1 VLRRVIGSASW
12 RTYRRGR
19 SRAVLAP
26 LVGRRGWRAP
36 VVLALALV
44 SLLLQVA
51 SAGAVVREG
60 PHPTRAKVRGNTE
73 MTVTGWSPG
82 QGVTGFIANPN
93 NPFDPVRDGYPASNP
108 STGFSPKDEGFA
120 GVIHG
125 TPTGGGPNLDL
136 YCIDINTDTTVGI
149 GYALGTWDASNVQN
163 VGYVARILNEYYP
176 NTDEPTKL
184 ANGTAATPN
193 QTAAAVQAAI
203 WFFSDR
209 YVLNTSDALHDTVVG
224 IVTKI
229 RAEGPLVEPPPP
241 SLTVTPTTI
250 SSPRRVLGPFT
261 VTTDAPGGATVNSTG
276 DMFSDRAGRNPIAHG
291 TTVPSGTKIW
301 LRATGGASSAVLQA
315 TSQATVPTGNVYLYD
330 GNSSVSD
337 AQRLILAKKATLTT
351 TVQATATFL
360 PSGKL
365 VVEKTIAGTA
375 AGSQG
380 QVVIHVDCDDDVT
393 RRDFI
398 IPSDTPPGT
407 TSRTYRHIAAGT
419 TCTVTETS
427 NGSVVGTDVVVTGDG
442 QEVTIPAGGSKTV
455 DITDT
460 YSPVPGP
467 SPSSLYVT
475 KTIAGPLA
483 GQQGPVTIQVVC
495 NGTAFPDFNIAGGTG
510 AGSYS
515 QSFGPILAGSVCTVT
530 ELADGGTATVTAIVT
545 GNGETVTVPGGEV
558 VPVNVIDAYELGPSP
573 APDVATGTLRVTKT
587 IAGPAAGQQGRI
599 AILVACGDA
608 AHTYAFFIPAHARP
622 GSETRSYPNLPA
634 GSRCT
639 ITETATGHSST
650 VHASTAGRRKT
661 LTIQPNRTS
670 TVHVTDTFFG
680 VSSVAV
686 TG

>member
-1 VLRRVIGSASW
+1 MLRRVVSSTDW
-12 RTYRRGR
+12 WTYRRQW
-19 SRAVLAP
+19 SRAMRAP
-26 LVGRRGWRAP
+26 LGRRGRPPA
-36 VVLALALV
+36 VVLALAVV
-44 SLLLQVA
+44 SVLLQA
-51 SAGAVVREG
+51 APAGAVVHKG
-60 PHPTRAKVRGNTE
+60 PHPKRTSRGNTE

-82 QGVTGFIANPN
+82 QQVYGFIADRNS
-93 NPFDPVRDGYPASNP
+93 PFDPVRDGYPPTNP
-108 STGFSPKDEGFA
+108 STGFTAKDEGFA

-136 YCIDINTDTTVGI
+136 YCIDINTDTTTGI
-149 GYALGTWDASNVQN
+149 GYALGTWDKSNVNN

-176 NTDEPTKL
+176 NTTQPAKL
-184 ANGTAATPN
+184 ANGNAATPS

-209 YVLNTSDALHDTVVG
+209 YVLNTSDTLHNTVVE
-224 IVTKI
+224 IVNRI
-229 RAEGPLVEPPPP
+229 RSEGPLVEPPPP
-241 SLTVTPTTI
+241 SLTVTPTTL
-250 SSPRRVLGPFT
+250 SGARRVLGPFT
-261 VTTDAPGGATVNSTG
+261 VTTDAADGAIVSSTG
-276 DMFSDRAGRNPIAHG
+276 TMYSNRAGTMLIAPG
-291 TTVPSGTKIW
+291 TTVASGTKIW
-301 LRATGGASSAVLQA
+301 LRSSGPSRAVLEA

-337 AQRLILAKKATLTT
+337 AQRLILAKNATLTT
-351 TVQATATFL
+351 TVEATATFL
-360 PSGKL
+360 PGGSL
-365 VVEKTIAGTA
+365 VVEKTIAGAA

-398 IPSDTPPGT
+398 IPAGTPAGT
-407 TSRTYRHIAAGT
+407 TSRTYRHIVAGT
-419 TCTVTETS
+419 TCIVTETS

-442 QEVTIPAGGSKTV
+442 QQVTIPAGGSKTV
-455 DITDT
+455 AITDT
-460 YSPVPGP
+460 YTPVPSPG
-467 SPSSLYVT
+467 PSSLYVT

-515 QSFGPILAGSVCTVT
+515 QSFGPVPPGSLCTVT
-530 ELADGGTATVTAIVT
+530 ETADGATTTVTAIVS
-545 GNGETVTVPGGEV
+545 GSGQTVTIPAAEV
-558 VPVNVIDAYELGPSP
+558 VPVNLLDAYELGPSP
-573 APDVATGTLRVTKT
+573 APDLATGTLRVTKT
-587 IAGPAAGQQGRI
+587 IAGPAAGRQGRI

-608 AHTYAFFIPAHARP
+608 AHSYAFLIPAHARP
-622 GSETRSYPNLPA
+622 GSQSRSFADVPA

-639 ITETATGHSST
+639 VTETANGHS
-650 VHASTAGRRKT
+650 TAVQATTDGRRKT